1 MSWRRWAGLWLAVL
15 LAGCHQRAGT
25 EGGVPSS
32 GAAFPAST
40 QAATAPAS
48 APTVERPERGRLVV
62 RWPGRRQ
69 QGWMLIEACEDR
81 RKEAY
86 AEGHL
91 VGPAR
96 LEVDTRNVSQ
106 LRLQLGELTGRASGR
121 LILHI
126 DGQGFEITGAR
137 GLSIALRRSGT
148 GAWALER

>member
-1 MSWRRWAGLWLAVL
+1 MSYRRWAALCVAAL
-15 LAGCHQRAGT
+15 LAGCQQQPAAERSEPASG
-25 EGGVPSS
+25 PASS
-32 GAAFPAST
+32 AST
-40 QAATAPAS
+40 QASSAPAS
-48 APTVERPERGRLVV
+48 APTAEQPERGRLVV
-62 RWPGRRQ
+62 RLPGRRQ
-69 QGWMLIEACEDR
+69 QGWMLIEAREDS

-86 AEGHL
+86 AEGYL
-91 VGPAR
+91 AGPSR

-106 LRLQLGELTGRASGR
+106 LRLELGELAGRAPGR